1 MRHGRLACTLFA
13 ALAAFLAQ
21 GVFPG
26 RAFAYL
32 DPGTGSYMFQLLIAT
47 VIGALFALKVYWGKV
62 ALFFKKIFAGK
73 R

>member
-1 MRHGRLACTLFA
+1 MLKRRILGITVFGLLSP
-13 ALAAFLAQ
+13 L
-21 GVFPG
+21 FPG
-26 RAFAYL
+26 VAFAYL

-62 ALFFKKIFAGK
+62 ALFLKKIFAGK